1 MEQQT
6 CSTEIIA
13 LGHKLA
19 GLCRP
24 VLQQTFRQ
32 GLTVKMKANALPVT
46 QVDLAVETIV
56 RDYLAKAR
64 AEDGVIGEEFEP
76 HNENADYVWVVD
88 PIIGTKNF
96 IAGHPGFCFVVGCMY
111 KGKPIFG
118 LVDQPITGDRWIGA
132 YGYASTLND
141 NRIALSSH
149 SDKNKVLRIAIT
161 DKGFKNTKLASLT
174 EALEKSGAIVL
185 RGGDESLIAMLS
197 GGWLDAVLDDTT
209 DAFAYWPYI
218 PILSG
223 AGGIILDSD
232 GNTLNEQHH
241 KGIVIAGKRDMIE
254 KDILPKIKV

>member
-32 GLTVKMKANALPVT
+32 GLTVKVKSNTLPVT
-46 QVDLAVETIV
+46 QVDLAVETLV

-64 AEDGVIGEEFEP
+64 SEDGVIGEEFEP
-76 HNENADYVWVVD
+76 HNETADYVWVVD

-96 IAGHPGFCFVVGCMY
+96 IAGNLGFCFVIGCMY

-132 YGYASTLND
+132 RGYASTLND
-141 NRIALSSH
+141 NRIALH
-149 SDKNKVLRIAIT
+149 ACNDELRPLRIAVT
-161 DKGFKNTKLASLT
+161 DKGLKNSRIEALIELT
-174 EALEKSGAIVL
+174 EKDGAIVL
-185 RGGDESLIAMLS
+185 RGGDETLIAMLS
-197 GGWLDAVLDDTT
+197 GGWLDAVIDDTA
-209 DAFAYWPYI
+209 DVFAYWPYI

-223 AGGIILDSD
+223 AGGVILDKKGDILQERHYSGIMAA
-232 GNTLNEQHH
+232 GNRATLERH
-241 KGIVIAGKRDMIE
+241 
-254 KDILPKIKV
+254 ILPKLKA